1 MVINLNESDILILGQ
16 MFQLKCKEIYLGLF
30 SCVGDLFYICLGLSQ
45 NGSYLN
51 QLIFIFSFKLDKLKY
66 RPIDFE
72 HNFCFV
78 IELNLQTIAPR
89 LKMYSN

>member
-45 NGSYLN
+45 NG
-51 QLIFIFSFKLDKLKY
+51 IFIFSFKLDKLKY

-72 HNFCFV
+72 HNFYFV